1 MSYRVEVV
9 CRPEA
14 AAGFALAGFR
24 PAQAES
30 NPEGAVLLRALLA
43 RPQVGVILV
52 DEKFLEALD
61 DETRRRIAARPLPL
75 VVPFP
80 GPNWAPTPS
89 GPDAYIIELLRQAIG
104 YRVRLV

>member
-1 MSYRVEVV
+1 VSYQVQVL

-24 PAQAES
+24 PVQAES
-30 NPEGAVLLRALLA
+30 NSEGAVQLRALLA
-43 RPQVGVILV
+43 KPEVGVIVV
-52 DEKFLEALD
+52 DERFLQALD
-61 DETRRRIAARPLPL
+61 DEARRRIAARPLPL